1 MTPSR
6 RQAVN
11 VLKNIFLVL
20 PNYCMGRGLL
30 EIAYNQYHN
39 EFLTKTGTVRRQ

>member
-1 MTPSR
+1 M
-6 RQAVN
+6 
-11 VLKNIFLVL
+11 LKNMFLVL

-39 EFLTKTGTVRRQ
+39 EFLTKTGKYTENHAENE